1 MKSKNKLLTVK
12 TKQCFLKTNEKRNIK
27 MKTFKTINELIE
39 SLDIADIKQ
48 YLFDLVDD
56 KFIVTSSDE
65 RAQFYIELSITTNA
79 DNSISVD
86 NLKFREFKKQ
96 LEMAELIHTILSLSD
111 DDSSIY
117 EIWVLNGNSFSIKF
131 KPDATEGAVKTV
143 INSLMLVQF
152 DGDNMNLT
160 FNAIVNAK
168 NGKDDLIDWVFNGDK
183 KAFNIVNLTV
193 REINDKIS
201 NFTALEAEEL
211 KTNVEIIKR
220 LLNREPSDP
229 TD

>member
-1 MKSKNKLLTVK
+1 
-12 TKQCFLKTNEKRNIK
+12 

-48 YLFDLVDD
+48 YLFDLLDD

-79 DNSISVD
+79 DNSISVN

-96 LEMAELIHTILSLSD
+96 LEMAEMIHTILSLSD

-131 KPDATEGAVKTV
+131 KPDVTEGAVKTV

-183 KAFNIVNLTV
+183 KGFNIVNLTV
-193 REINDKIS
+193 REINDKVS
-201 NFTALEAEEL
+201 SFTALEAEEL
-211 KTNVEIIKR
+211 KANVEIIKR

>member
-1 MKSKNKLLTVK
+1 
-12 TKQCFLKTNEKRNIK
+12 

-65 RAQFYIELSITTNA
+65 RAQFYIELPITTNA

-96 LEMAELIHTILSLSD
+96 LEIAELIHTILSLSD

-117 EIWVLNGNSFSIKF
+117 EIWVLNGNSFSIKI

-183 KAFNIVNLTV
+183 KGFNIVNLTV

-220 LLNREPSDP
+220 LLNREPSDL
-229 TD
+229 DD

>member
-1 MKSKNKLLTVK
+1 
-12 TKQCFLKTNEKRNIK
+12 

-39 SLDIADIKQ
+39 SLDIADFKQ

-65 RAQFYIELSITTNA
+65 RAQFYIELPITTNA

-96 LEMAELIHTILSLSD
+96 LEMAEMIHTILIISD

-131 KPDATEGAVKTV
+131 KPDVTEGAVKTV

-183 KAFNIVNLTV
+183 KGFNIVNLTV
-193 REINDKIS
+193 REINDKVS
-201 NFTALEAEEL
+201 SFTALEAEEL
-211 KTNVEIIKR
+211 KANVEIIKR
-220 LLNREPSDP
+220 LLNREPSDLA
-229 TD
+229 D

>member
-1 MKSKNKLLTVK
+1 
-12 TKQCFLKTNEKRNIK
+12 

-65 RAQFYIELSITTNA
+65 RAQFYIELPITTNA

-96 LEMAELIHTILSLSD
+96 LEMAEMIHTILSLSD

-117 EIWVLNGNSFSIKF
+117 EIWVLNENSFSIKF
-131 KPDATEGAVKTV
+131 KPDVTEGAVKTV

-152 DGDNMNLT
+152 NGDNMSLT
-160 FNAIVNAK
+160 LNAIVNAK
-168 NGKDDLIDWVFNGDK
+168 NGKDDLIDWVFNGNK
-183 KAFNIVNLTV
+183 TTFNIVNLTV
-193 REINDKIS
+193 REINDEIS
-201 NFTALEAEEL
+201 SFTALEAEEL
-211 KTNVEIIKR
+211 KANVEFIKR
-220 LLNREPSDP
+220 LLNREPSDL
-229 TD
+229 DD

>member
-1 MKSKNKLLTVK
+1 
-12 TKQCFLKTNEKRNIK
+12 

-65 RAQFYIELSITTNA
+65 RAQFYIELPITTNT
-79 DNSISVD
+79 DNSISVG

-96 LEMAELIHTILSLSD
+96 LEIAEMIHTLLSLSD

-131 KPDATEGAVKTV
+131 KPDVTEGAVKTV

-183 KAFNIVNLTV
+183 KGFNIVNLTV

-201 NFTALEAEEL
+201 SFTALESKEL
-211 KTNVEIIKR
+211 KANVEIITR

>member
-1 MKSKNKLLTVK
+1 
-12 TKQCFLKTNEKRNIK
+12 

-65 RAQFYIELSITTNA
+65 RAQFYIELPITTNA

-86 NLKFREFKKQ
+86 KLKFREFKKQ

-152 DGDNMNLT
+152 DGDFMNLT
-160 FNAIVNAK
+160 FSAIVNAQ
-168 NGKDDLIDWVFNGDK
+168 NGKDDSIDWVFNGDK
-183 KAFNIVNLTV
+183 KTIDIVNLAV
-193 REINDKIS
+193 CVVNDKIMTLYYME
-201 NFTALEAEEL
+201 FEKL
-211 KTNVEIIKR
+211 KNNVTVISS
-220 LLNREPSDP
+220 LLNREPSDIVG
-229 TD
+229 

>member
-1 MKSKNKLLTVK
+1 
-12 TKQCFLKTNEKRNIK
+12 

-56 KFIVTSSDE
+56 KFIVTSNDE
-65 RAQFYIELSITTNA
+65 RAQFYIELPITTNA
-79 DNSISVD
+79 DNSISVN

-131 KPDATEGAVKTV
+131 KPDVTEGAVKTV

-183 KAFNIVNLTV
+183 KGFNIVNLTV

-201 NFTALEAEEL
+201 NFTALGAEEL

-220 LLNREPSDP
+220 LLNREPSDL
-229 TD
+229 DD

>member
-1 MKSKNKLLTVK
+1 
-12 TKQCFLKTNEKRNIK
+12 

-65 RAQFYIELSITTNA
+65 RAQFYIELPITTNA

-96 LEMAELIHTILSLSD
+96 LEMAEMIHTILSISD

-131 KPDATEGAVKTV
+131 KPDVTEGAVKTV

-160 FNAIVNAK
+160 FNAIVSAK

-183 KAFNIVNLTV
+183 KVFNIVNLTV

-201 NFTALEAEEL
+201 NFTALESEEL
-211 KTNVEIIKR
+211 KANVEIIKR
-220 LLNREPSDP
+220 LLNREPSDS

>member
-1 MKSKNKLLTVK
+1 
-12 TKQCFLKTNEKRNIK
+12 

-39 SLDIADIKQ
+39 SLDIANIKQ
-48 YLFDLVDD
+48 YLFDLVDG

-65 RAQFYIELSITTNA
+65 RAQFYIELPITTNA
-79 DNSISVD
+79 DKSISVD
-86 NLKFREFKKQ
+86 NLKFRELKKQ

-131 KPDATEGAVKTV
+131 KPDVTEGAVKTV

-183 KAFNIVNLTV
+183 KVFNIVNLTV

-201 NFTALEAEEL
+201 NFTALESEDLNA
-211 KTNVEIIKR
+211 NVEIIKR
-220 LLNREPSDP
+220 LLNRKPSDP

>member
-1 MKSKNKLLTVK
+1 
-12 TKQCFLKTNEKRNIK
+12 

-65 RAQFYIELSITTNA
+65 RAQFYIELPITTNA

-183 KAFNIVNLTV
+183 KGFNIVNLTV

-211 KTNVEIIKR
+211 KANVEIIKR

>member
-1 MKSKNKLLTVK
+1 
-12 TKQCFLKTNEKRNIK
+12 

-48 YLFDLVDD
+48 YSFDLVDD

-96 LEMAELIHTILSLSD
+96 LEMAEMIHTILSLSD

-131 KPDATEGAVKTV
+131 KPDVTEGAVKTV

-183 KAFNIVNLTV
+183 KAFNIVKLTV
-193 REINDKIS
+193 REINDKVS
-201 NFTALEAEEL
+201 SFTALEAEEL
-211 KTNVEIIKR
+211 KANVEIIKR
-220 LLNREPSDP
+220 LLNREPSDL

>member
-1 MKSKNKLLTVK
+1 
-12 TKQCFLKTNEKRNIK
+12 

-65 RAQFYIELSITTNA
+65 RAQFYIELPITTNA
-79 DNSISVD
+79 DKSISVD

-96 LEMAELIHTILSLSD
+96 LEMAEMIHTILSLSD

-131 KPDATEGAVKTV
+131 KPDVNEGAVKTV

-152 DGDNMNLT
+152 DGDNMSLT
-160 FNAIVNAK
+160 LNAIVNAK
-168 NGKDDLIDWVFNGDK
+168 NGKDDMIDWVFNGDK

-193 REINDKIS
+193 REINDKVS
-201 NFTALEAEEL
+201 SFTALEAEDL
-211 KTNVEIIKR
+211 NANVEIIKR
-220 LLNREPSDP
+220 LLNRESSDLS
-229 TD
+229 D

>member
-1 MKSKNKLLTVK
+1 
-12 TKQCFLKTNEKRNIK
+12 

-65 RAQFYIELSITTNA
+65 RAQFYIELPITTNA

-96 LEMAELIHTILSLSD
+96 LEMAEMIHTILSLSD

-131 KPDATEGAVKTV
+131 KPDVTEGAVKTV

-160 FNAIVNAK
+160 FNAIANAK

-183 KAFNIVNLTV
+183 KGFNIVNLTV

-220 LLNREPSDP
+220 LLNREPSDL
-229 TD
+229 DD

>member
-1 MKSKNKLLTVK
+1 
-12 TKQCFLKTNEKRNIK
+12 

-65 RAQFYIELSITTNA
+65 RAQFYIELPITTNA
-79 DNSISVD
+79 DKSISVD

-96 LEMAELIHTILSLSD
+96 LETAEMIHTLLSLSG

-131 KPDATEGAVKTV
+131 KPDVTEGVVKTV

-183 KAFNIVNLTV
+183 KVFNIVNLTV

-201 NFTALEAEEL
+201 NFTALESEEL
-211 KTNVEIIKR
+211 KANVEFIKR
-220 LLNREPSDP
+220 LLNREPSDLS
-229 TD
+229 D

>member
-1 MKSKNKLLTVK
+1 
-12 TKQCFLKTNEKRNIK
+12 

-48 YLFDLVDD
+48 YLFDLLDD

-79 DNSISVD
+79 DNSISVN

-96 LEMAELIHTILSLSD
+96 LEMAEMIHTILSLSD

-131 KPDATEGAVKTV
+131 KPDVTEGVVKTV

-193 REINDKIS
+193 REINDKVS
-201 NFTALEAEEL
+201 NFTALEVEEL
-211 KTNVEIIKR
+211 NANVEIIKR
-220 LLNREPSDP
+220 LLNCEPSDLS
-229 TD
+229 D

>member
-1 MKSKNKLLTVK
+1 
-12 TKQCFLKTNEKRNIK
+12 

-65 RAQFYIELSITTNA
+65 RAQFYIELPITTNA
-79 DNSISVD
+79 DKSISVD

-96 LEMAELIHTILSLSD
+96 LEMAEMIHTILSLSD

-160 FNAIVNAK
+160 FNAIVSAK

-193 REINDKIS
+193 REINDKVS

-211 KTNVEIIKR
+211 NANVEFIKR
-220 LLNREPSDP
+220 LLNREPSDLS
-229 TD
+229 D

>member
-1 MKSKNKLLTVK
+1 
-12 TKQCFLKTNEKRNIK
+12 

-65 RAQFYIELSITTNA
+65 CVQFYIELPITTNA
-79 DNSISVD
+79 DKSISVD

-96 LEMAELIHTILSLSD
+96 LEMAEMIHTLLSLSG

-117 EIWVLNGNSFSIKF
+117 EIWVLNGSSFSIKF
-131 KPDATEGAVKTV
+131 KPDVTKGVVKTV

-168 NGKDDLIDWVFNGDK
+168 NGKDDLIDWVFNGNK
-183 KAFNIVNLTV
+183 TTFNIVNLTV

-201 NFTALEAEEL
+201 NFTAREAEEL
-211 KTNVEIIKR
+211 NANVEFIKR
-220 LLNREPSDP
+220 LLNREPSDLA
-229 TD
+229 D

>member
-1 MKSKNKLLTVK
+1 
-12 TKQCFLKTNEKRNIK
+12 

-131 KPDATEGAVKTV
+131 KPDVTEGAVKTV

-183 KAFNIVNLTV
+183 KGFNIVNLTI

-211 KTNVEIIKR
+211 KANVEIIKR

>member
-1 MKSKNKLLTVK
+1 
-12 TKQCFLKTNEKRNIK
+12 

-48 YLFDLVDD
+48 YLFDLLDD

-79 DNSISVD
+79 DNSISVN

-96 LEMAELIHTILSLSD
+96 LEMAEVIHTILSLSD

-183 KAFNIVNLTV
+183 KGFNIVNLTV

-201 NFTALEAEEL
+201 GFTALESEEL
-211 KTNVEIIKR
+211 KANVEIITR

>member
-1 MKSKNKLLTVK
+1 
-12 TKQCFLKTNEKRNIK
+12 

-65 RAQFYIELSITTNA
+65 RAQFYIELPITTNTG
-79 DNSISVD
+79 NSISVD
-86 NLKFREFKKQ
+86 NIKFREFKKQ
-96 LEMAELIHTILSLSD
+96 LEMAEMIHTILIISD

-131 KPDATEGAVKTV
+131 KPDVTEGAVKTV

-183 KAFNIVNLTV
+183 KGFNIVNLTV
-193 REINDKIS
+193 REINDKVS
-201 NFTALEAEEL
+201 SFTALEAEEL
-211 KTNVEIIKR
+211 KANVEIIKR
-220 LLNREPSDP
+220 LLNREPSDLA
-229 TD
+229 D

>member
-1 MKSKNKLLTVK
+1 
-12 TKQCFLKTNEKRNIK
+12 

-65 RAQFYIELSITTNA
+65 RVQCYIELSITANA

-96 LEMAELIHTILSLSD
+96 LEMAEMIHTILSLSD

-117 EIWVLNGNSFSIKF
+117 EIWVLNDNSFSIKF
-131 KPDATEGAVKTV
+131 KPDVTEGAVKTV

-152 DGDNMNLT
+152 DGDNMSLT
-160 FNAIVNAK
+160 LNAIVNVK

-183 KAFNIVNLTV
+183 KDFNIVNLTV
-193 REINDKIS
+193 REINDKVS
-201 NFTALEAEEL
+201 SFTALEAEEL
-211 KTNVEIIKR
+211 KANVEIIKR
-220 LLNREPSDP
+220 LLNREPSDLS
-229 TD
+229 D

>member
-1 MKSKNKLLTVK
+1 M
-12 TKQCFLKTNEKRNIK
+12 KRNIK

-48 YLFDLVDD
+48 YLFDLLDD

-79 DNSISVD
+79 DNSISVN

-96 LEMAELIHTILSLSD
+96 LEMAEMIHTILSLSD

-131 KPDATEGAVKTV
+131 KPDVTEGAVKTV

-183 KAFNIVNLTV
+183 KGFNIVNLTV

-220 LLNREPSDP
+220 LLNREPSDL
-229 TD
+229 DD

>member
-1 MKSKNKLLTVK
+1 
-12 TKQCFLKTNEKRNIK
+12 

-96 LEMAELIHTILSLSD
+96 LEMAEMIHTILSLSD

-131 KPDATEGAVKTV
+131 KPDVTEGAVKTV

-152 DGDNMNLT
+152 DGDNMSLAL
-160 FNAIVNAK
+160 NAIVNAK
-168 NGKDDLIDWVFNGDK
+168 NGKDDMIDWVFNGDK
-183 KAFNIVNLTV
+183 KGFNIVNLTV

-201 NFTALEAEEL
+201 NFTALEAEDL
-211 KTNVEIIKR
+211 NANVEIIKR
-220 LLNREPSDP
+220 LLNRESSDLS
-229 TD
+229 D

>member
-1 MKSKNKLLTVK
+1 
-12 TKQCFLKTNEKRNIK
+12 

-79 DNSISVD
+79 DKSISVD

-96 LEMAELIHTILSLSD
+96 LEMAEMIHTILSLSD

-131 KPDATEGAVKTV
+131 KPDVTEGAVKTV

-160 FNAIVNAK
+160 LNAIVNAK
-168 NGKDDLIDWVFNGDK
+168 NGKDDLIDWVFNGGK
-183 KAFNIVNLTV
+183 KVFNIVNLTV

-201 NFTALEAEEL
+201 NFTALESEEL
-211 KTNVEIIKR
+211 KANVEFIKR
-220 LLNREPSDP
+220 LLNREPSDL

>member
-1 MKSKNKLLTVK
+1 
-12 TKQCFLKTNEKRNIK
+12 

-65 RAQFYIELSITTNA
+65 RAQFYIELPITTNA
-79 DNSISVD
+79 DKSISVD
-86 NLKFREFKKQ
+86 NLKFREFKNQ
-96 LEMAELIHTILSLSD
+96 LEMAEMIHTILSLSD

-117 EIWVLNGNSFSIKF
+117 EIWVLNDNSFSIKF
-131 KPDATEGAVKTV
+131 KPDVTEGAVKTV
-143 INSLMLVQF
+143 INSLMLVHF

-193 REINDKIS
+193 REINDEILS
-201 NFTALEAEEL
+201 FTALESEEL
-211 KTNVEIIKR
+211 NANVEIIKR
-220 LLNREPSDP
+220 LLNREPSDS

>member
-1 MKSKNKLLTVK
+1 
-12 TKQCFLKTNEKRNIK
+12 

-131 KPDATEGAVKTV
+131 KPDVTEGAVKTV

-183 KAFNIVNLTV
+183 KGFNIVNLTV

-220 LLNREPSDP
+220 LLNREPSDL
-229 TD
+229 DD

>member
-1 MKSKNKLLTVK
+1 
-12 TKQCFLKTNEKRNIK
+12 

-39 SLDIADIKQ
+39 SLDIANIKQ

-65 RAQFYIELSITTNA
+65 RAQFYIELPITTNA
-79 DNSISVD
+79 GNSISVD

-96 LEMAELIHTILSLSD
+96 LEMAEMIHTILSLSD

-131 KPDATEGAVKTV
+131 KPDVTEGVVKTV

-152 DGDNMNLT
+152 DGDNMSLT
-160 FNAIVNAK
+160 INAIVNAK

-183 KAFNIVNLTV
+183 NGFNIVNLTV

-211 KTNVEIIKR
+211 KANVEIIKR
-220 LLNREPSDP
+220 LLNRESSDLS
-229 TD
+229 D

>member
-1 MKSKNKLLTVK
+1 
-12 TKQCFLKTNEKRNIK
+12 

-79 DNSISVD
+79 DNAISVD

-96 LEMAELIHTILSLSD
+96 LEMAEMIHTILSLSD

-131 KPDATEGAVKTV
+131 KPDVTEGAVKTV

-183 KAFNIVNLTV
+183 KGFNIVNLTV
-193 REINDKIS
+193 REINDKVS
-201 NFTALEAEEL
+201 SFTALEAEEL
-211 KTNVEIIKR
+211 KANVEIIKR
-220 LLNREPSDP
+220 LLNREPSDLA
-229 TD
+229 D

>member
-1 MKSKNKLLTVK
+1 
-12 TKQCFLKTNEKRNIK
+12 

-39 SLDIADIKQ
+39 SLDIANIKQ

-65 RAQFYIELSITTNA
+65 RAQFYIELPITTNA
-79 DNSISVD
+79 DKSISVD

-96 LEMAELIHTILSLSD
+96 LEMAEMIHTILSLSD

-131 KPDATEGAVKTV
+131 KPDVNEGAVKTV

-152 DGDNMNLT
+152 DGDNMSLT
-160 FNAIVNAK
+160 LNAIVNAK
-168 NGKDDLIDWVFNGDK
+168 NGKDDMIDWVFNGDK

-193 REINDKIS
+193 REINDKVS
-201 NFTALEAEEL
+201 SFTALEAEDL
-211 KTNVEIIKR
+211 NANVEIIKR
-220 LLNREPSDP
+220 LLNRESSDLS
-229 TD
+229 D

>member
-1 MKSKNKLLTVK
+1 
-12 TKQCFLKTNEKRNIK
+12 

-65 RAQFYIELSITTNA
+65 RVQFYIELSITTNA

-96 LEMAELIHTILSLSD
+96 LEMAEMIHTILSLSD

-131 KPDATEGAVKTV
+131 KPDVTEGAVKTV

-183 KAFNIVNLTV
+183 KGFNIVNLTV

-211 KTNVEIIKR
+211 KANVEIIKR

>member
-1 MKSKNKLLTVK
+1 
-12 TKQCFLKTNEKRNIK
+12 

-39 SLDIADIKQ
+39 SLDIADINQ

-56 KFIVTSSDE
+56 KFIVESSDE
-65 RAQFYIELSITTNA
+65 RAQFYIELPITTNA
-79 DNSISVD
+79 DKSISVD

-96 LEMAELIHTILSLSD
+96 LEMAEMIHTILSLSD

-131 KPDATEGAVKTV
+131 KPDVTEGVVKTV

-152 DGDNMNLT
+152 VGDNMNLT
-160 FNAIVNAK
+160 FNAIVSAK

-183 KAFNIVNLTV
+183 KGFNIVNLTV
-193 REINDKIS
+193 REINDKVS
-201 NFTALEAEEL
+201 SFTALEAEEL
-211 KTNVEIIKR
+211 NANVEIIKR
-220 LLNREPSDP
+220 LLNREPSDLS
-229 TD
+229 D

>member
-1 MKSKNKLLTVK
+1 
-12 TKQCFLKTNEKRNIK
+12 

-65 RAQFYIELSITTNA
+65 RAQFYIELPITTNA
-79 DNSISVD
+79 DNSISVN

-96 LEMAELIHTILSLSD
+96 LEMAEMIHTILSLSD

-131 KPDATEGAVKTV
+131 KPDVTEGAVKTV

-183 KAFNIVNLTV
+183 KGFNIVNLTV

-201 NFTALEAEEL
+201 SFTALESEEL
-211 KTNVEIIKR
+211 KANVEIITR

>member
-1 MKSKNKLLTVK
+1 
-12 TKQCFLKTNEKRNIK
+12 

-48 YLFDLVDD
+48 YLFDLLDD

-65 RAQFYIELSITTNA
+65 RAQFYIELPITTNA
-79 DNSISVD
+79 DNSISVN

-96 LEMAELIHTILSLSD
+96 LEMAEMIHTILSLSD

-117 EIWVLNGNSFSIKF
+117 EIWVLNGNSFNIKF
-131 KPDATEGAVKTV
+131 KPDVTEGAVKTV

-183 KAFNIVNLTV
+183 KGFNIVNLTV

-211 KTNVEIIKR
+211 KANVEIITR
-220 LLNREPSDP
+220 LLNRESSDLS
-229 TD
+229 D

>member
-1 MKSKNKLLTVK
+1 
-12 TKQCFLKTNEKRNIK
+12 

-79 DNSISVD
+79 DNAISVD

-96 LEMAELIHTILSLSD
+96 LEMAEMIHTILSLSD

-131 KPDATEGAVKTV
+131 KPDVTEGAVKTV

-183 KAFNIVNLTV
+183 KGFNIVNLTV

-201 NFTALEAEEL
+201 NFTALETEEL

-220 LLNREPSDP
+220 LLNREPSDL
-229 TD
+229 DD

>member
-1 MKSKNKLLTVK
+1 
-12 TKQCFLKTNEKRNIK
+12 

-48 YLFDLVDD
+48 YLFDLLDD

-79 DNSISVD
+79 DNSISVN

-96 LEMAELIHTILSLSD
+96 LEMAEMIHTILSLSD

-131 KPDATEGAVKTV
+131 KPDVTEGAVKTV

-183 KAFNIVNLTV
+183 KGFNIVNLTV

-211 KTNVEIIKR
+211 KANVEIIKR

>member
-1 MKSKNKLLTVK
+1 
-12 TKQCFLKTNEKRNIK
+12 

-39 SLDIADIKQ
+39 SLDIANIKQ
-48 YLFDLVDD
+48 YLFDLVDG

-65 RAQFYIELSITTNA
+65 RAQFYIELPITTNA
-79 DNSISVD
+79 DKSISVD

-96 LEMAELIHTILSLSD
+96 LEMAEMIHTILSLSD

-131 KPDATEGAVKTV
+131 KPDVTEGAVKTV

-183 KAFNIVNLTV
+183 KGFNIVNLTV

-220 LLNREPSDP
+220 LLNREPSDS